1 MKVTVKQVAPSVAT
15 ARLLAPD
22 VVKVATKPP
31 TASQPGQAPTP
42 EQIQVAV
49 DAYLMAHPPRDGE
62 DATDEQIAAAVSAH
76 LVAHPPQAGQNA
88 TPEQISQ
95 AVAAYLAAHPPK
107 DGEPGKDATAAQ
119 VAFAVEQYL
128 AQHPPA
134 DGEDATEEQVA
145 AVVAAYF
152 AAHPPPTADA
162 YAPAAP
168 QDDAYLLRSLKGQPF
183 GLADL
188 DGSGG
193 LAQRMKIAA
202 GSTPGVIRDSQGE
215 GNGKASVYPASIASD
230 GAAAILVKTG
240 VWQSGLDYAF
250 RVFGTCKGGVVNLSI
265 YRIVLSGDPYV
276 AKWGYMNNGD
286 VPVTVTFGS
295 FADGYGGWAIE
306 GDFGRG
312 QFVVT
317 DAAVVGNGTGDPQVR
332 DWSMMTAANASLLN
346 SQTPVPRQALAA
358 G

>member
-1 MKVTVKQVAPSVAT
+1 MKVTVKEVAQVVT
-15 ARLLAPD
+15 ARAAPTR
-22 VVKVATKPP
+22 VIKVTTTTPA
-31 TASQPGQAPTP
+31 AAGPGVGPTP
-42 EQIQVAV
+42 EQIQAAV
-49 DAYLMAHPPRDGE
+49 DAYLMAHPPRDGQ
-62 DATDEQIAAAVSAH
+62 DATDEQIATAVSTY

-88 TPEQISQ
+88 TPEQIAQ
-95 AVAAYLAAHPPK
+95 AVAAYLVAHTPQQ
-107 DGEPGKDATAAQ
+107 GEPGKDATAAQ

-134 DGEDATEEQVA
+134 AGQDATDEQVA

-162 YAPAAP
+162 FAPAAP
-168 QDDAYLLRSLKGQPF
+168 AGDAYLLRSLKGQAF

-202 GSTPGVIRDSQGE
+202 GSTPGVIRDTQGE
-215 GNGKASVYPASIASD
+215 GNGKASLYPASIASD

-276 AKWGYMNNGD
+276 AKWGYMNNGA

-332 DWSMMTAANASLLN
+332 DWSMVTAANAALLN
-346 SQTPVPRQALAA
+346 SQTPVPRQSLAA
-358 G
+358 A

>member
-1 MKVTVKQVAPSVAT
+1 MKVTVKEVVPVVVARA
-15 ARLLAPD
+15 A
-22 VVKVATKPP
+22 P
-31 TASQPGQAPTP
+31 TAVIRVTTSAPAAAGPGVGPTP
-42 EQIQVAV
+42 EQIQAAV
-49 DAYLMAHPPRDGE
+49 DAYLMAHPPQDGK
-62 DATDEQIAAAVSAH
+62 DATDDQVAAAVSEY
-76 LVAHPPQAGQNA
+76 LVAHPPRDGDNA
-88 TPEQISQ
+88 TPEQVAQ

-134 DGEDATEEQVA
+134 DGKDASDEQVA

-162 YAPAAP
+162 FAPAAP
-168 QDDAYLLRSLKGQPF
+168 EDDAYLLRSLKGQPF

-202 GSTPGVIRDSQGE
+202 GSTPGVIRDTQGE

-230 GAAAILVKTG
+230 GAAAILIKTG
-240 VWQSGLDYAF
+240 IWQSGLDYAF

-332 DWSMMTAANASLLN
+332 DWSMMTAANTALLN
-346 SQTPVPRQALAA
+346 SQTPVPRQSLAA
-358 G
+358 T